1 MMRYKDLYV
10 RAINKW
16 GVEAQCDQAVE
27 ECAELI
33 ASLKHLKR
41 GKVSE
46 DELIDELAD
55 VYLMLG
61 QLIYMFGE
69 DKLNAAVDRKIVKLE
84 KLLVENDSMS

>member
-46 DELIDELAD
+46 DELIDEIAD

-69 DKLNAAVDRKIVKLE
+69 DKLNTAVDRKIVKLE
-84 KLLVENDSMS
+84 KLLAENDSMS